1 MRTVIKTKILVVLL
15 LALGFA
21 SCNKDGDKV
30 KDVKNKV
37 YGIFTVS
44 DDGVTATVKGGI
56 VDATLQDFRKMLKAY
71 PNLKTLNMVDV
82 PGSSVSGDKNTDSAL
97 ELGRLVYKNNINTHL
112 VDNGF
117 VASGGTDLLASGK
130 KVSVGKNPKIGVH
143 SWSGG
148 LDGNP
153 DGTAWD
159 IKDDENHIEHQKYLR
174 YFQDIGFSAQKAKD
188 FYFFTIRS
196 AKAEDVHYMTREEI
210 NNYLIR

>member
-1 MRTVIKTKILVVLL
+1 MKTVIKTKILVVLL

-21 SCNKDGDKV
+21 SCNKDDDTV
-30 KDVKNKV
+30 KDIKNKT

-56 VDATLQDFRKMLKAY
+56 VDATLQDFKKMLKAY

-97 ELGRLVYKNNINTHL
+97 DLGCEVYKNNINTHL
-112 VDNGF
+112 ADDGF

-174 YFQDIGFSAQKAKD
+174 YFKDIGFSAQKAKD

-210 NNYLIR
+210 DKYLIR

>member
-1 MRTVIKTKILVVLL
+1 MKKVIRLEMLVIVLL
-15 LALGFA
+15 AFSFA
-21 SCNKDGDKV
+21 SCDKDDDTI
-30 KDVKNKV
+30 KDVKNKT

-44 DDGVTATVKGGI
+44 DDGLTATVKGGI
-56 VDATLQDFRKMLKAY
+56 VDATLQDFRKMLKEY

-97 ELGRLVYKNNINTHL
+97 DLGREVYKNNINTHL
-112 VDNGF
+112 VDDGF

-130 KVSVGKNPKIGVH
+130 KVSVGKNPEIGVH
-143 SWSGG
+143 SWGG
-148 LDGNP
+148 GFDGNP

-174 YFQDIGFSAQKAKD
+174 YFEDIGFSKQKAKD

-210 NNYLIR
+210 NKYLIR

>member
-1 MRTVIKTKILVVLL
+1 MKTKILVMLL

-21 SCNKDGDKV
+21 SCNKDDDTV

-37 YGIFTVS
+37 YGIFTVN

-56 VDATLQDFRKMLKAY
+56 VDATLNDFKKLLSNF

-130 KVSVGKNPKIGVH
+130 KVSVGKNTKIGVH
-143 SWSGG
+143 SWGGG
-148 LDGNP
+148 LEGNP
-153 DGTAWD
+153 DATAWD
-159 IKDDENHIEHQKYLR
+159 IRDDENHIEHQKYLH

-196 AKAEDVHYMTREEI
+196 VKADDVHYMTTEEV
-210 NNYLIR
+210 NMYLIR